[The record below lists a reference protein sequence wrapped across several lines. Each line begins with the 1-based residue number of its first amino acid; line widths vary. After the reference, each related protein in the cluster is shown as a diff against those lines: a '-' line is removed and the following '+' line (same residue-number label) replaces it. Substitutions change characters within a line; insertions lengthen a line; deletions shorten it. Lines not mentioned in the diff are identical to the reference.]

1 MAYLSNS
8 LFTSIVVAVILVV
21 YTAEAFTPSQ
31 RTILV
36 PRISS
41 SIVVSSNTVLKA
53 SEGSDDEVGLP
64 PLPSQKGAVV
74 KKKEPITAVEE
85 ESAAPETERE
95 VSTTSKV
102 VVDEQEGT
110 SYPIDLPSPVLLG
123 ASMVLAI
130 SSIGKMKMIYIPE
143 MLF

>member
-41 SIVVSSNTVLKA
+41 SIVVGSNTVLKT

-74 KKKEPITAVEE
+74 KKKEPITDVEE
-85 ESAAPETERE
+85 PAAPETERE
-95 VSTTSKV
+95 VSTTSNV
-102 VVDEQEGT
+102 VVDEEEGT

-130 SSIGKMKMIYIPE
+130 SSIGKMTISLHP
-143 MLF
+143 

>member
-8 LFTSIVVAVILVV
+8 LFTSIVVAAILVV
-21 YTAEAFTPSQ
+21 YTAEAFAPSQ

-53 SEGSDDEVGLP
+53 SEGSDNEVGLP

-74 KKKEPITAVEE
+74 KKKEPVAAVEE
-85 ESAAPETERE
+85 PAAPEAVQE
-95 VSTTSKV
+95 VSTGNV

-130 SSIGKMKMIYIPE
+130 SSIGKMTISLYP
-143 MLF
+143 

>member
-8 LFTSIVVAVILVV
+8 LFTSIVVAVILQIVV

-41 SIVVSSNTVLKA
+41 SIVVSSNTVLKT

-74 KKKEPITAVEE
+74 KKKEPITDVEE
-85 ESAAPETERE
+85 PAAPETERE
-95 VSTTSKV
+95 VSTTSNV

-130 SSIGKMKMIYIPE
+130 SSIGKMTISLHP
-143 MLF
+143 

>member
-8 LFTSIVVAVILVV
+8 LFTSIVVAVILQIVV

-41 SIVVSSNTVLKA
+41 SIVVSSNTVLKT

-74 KKKEPITAVEE
+74 KKKEPITDVEE
-85 ESAAPETERE
+85 PAAPETERE
-95 VSTTSKV
+95 VSTTSNV
-102 VVDEQEGT
+102 VVDEEEGT

-130 SSIGKMKMIYIPE
+130 SSIGKMTISLHP
-143 MLF
+143 

>member
-1 MAYLSNS
+1 M
-8 LFTSIVVAVILVV
+8 VAVILQIVV

-41 SIVVSSNTVLKA
+41 SIVVSSNTVLKT

-74 KKKEPITAVEE
+74 KKKEPITDVEE
-85 ESAAPETERE
+85 PAAPETERE
-95 VSTTSKV
+95 VSTTSNV

-130 SSIGKMKMIYIPE
+130 SSIGKMTMIYILDVCFE
-143 MLF
+143 

>member
-85 ESAAPETERE
+85 PAAPETVQE
-95 VSTTSKV
+95 VSTSNV

-130 SSIGKMKMIYIPE
+130 SSIGKMTMIYVSL

>member
-1 MAYLSNS
+1 
-8 LFTSIVVAVILVV
+8 VVAVILVV

-31 RTILV
+31 RRTILV

-85 ESAAPETERE
+85 PAAPETERE
-95 VSTTSKV
+95 VSTTSNV

-130 SSIGKMKMIYIPE
+130 SSIGKMTISLHP
-143 MLF
+143 

>member
-1 MAYLSNS
+1 MAYLSHS

-41 SIVVSSNTVLKA
+41 SIVVSSNTVLKT

-74 KKKEPITAVEE
+74 KKKEPVTAAVEE
-85 ESAAPETERE
+85 PAAPETERE
-95 VSTTSKV
+95 VSTTSNV

-130 SSIGKMKMIYIPE
+130 SSIGKMTISLHP
-143 MLF
+143 

>member
-8 LFTSIVVAVILVV
+8 IFTSLVVAVILVV

-41 SIVVSSNTVLKA
+41 SIVVSSNTVLKT

-74 KKKEPITAVEE
+74 KKKEPITDVEE
-85 ESAAPETERE
+85 PAAPETERE
-95 VSTTSKV
+95 VSTTSNV

-130 SSIGKMKMIYIPE
+130 SSIGKMTISLHP
-143 MLF
+143 